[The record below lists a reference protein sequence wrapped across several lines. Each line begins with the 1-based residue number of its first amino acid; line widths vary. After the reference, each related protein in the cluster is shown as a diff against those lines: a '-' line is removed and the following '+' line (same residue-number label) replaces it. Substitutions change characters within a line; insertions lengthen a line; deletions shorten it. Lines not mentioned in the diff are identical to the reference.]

1 MTDERTRVVLDASAV
16 VAYAKG
22 SISVGEI
29 IVELD
34 EEEDLFAVPA
44 VCLIG
49 AAQTVADLHL
59 RLLTRHPACR
69 VLPLASNDWPPLAN
83 AVRVLGRLDLAASL
97 HAARRANAYVLTAE
111 SDAYGDASDAVIP
124 I

>member
-1 MTDERTRVVLDASAV
+1 VLDASAV
-16 VAYAKG
+16 VAYANG

-34 EEEDLFAVPA
+34 EEDGLFAVPA

-49 AAQTVADLHL
+49 AAQTAADAQLT
-59 RLLTRHPACR
+59 LLTRHPACR
-69 VLPLASNDWPPLAN
+69 VLPLTAQDWPPLAN
-83 AVRVLGRLDLAASL
+83 AVRIFGRLDLAAAL
-97 HAARRANAYVLTAE
+97 YAARRANGYVLTAE
-111 SDAYGDASDAVIP
+111 PDSYGDGSDAVIP